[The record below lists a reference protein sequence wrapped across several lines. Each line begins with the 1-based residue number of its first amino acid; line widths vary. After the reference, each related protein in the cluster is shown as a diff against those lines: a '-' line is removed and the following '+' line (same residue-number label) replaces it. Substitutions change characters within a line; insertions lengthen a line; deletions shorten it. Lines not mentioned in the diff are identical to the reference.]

1 MPLPSPFSG
10 RLFLHSRGKFSK
22 KFFSARCASRDDRRL
37 RQRKKSA
44 PARIFTV
51 SSAKTFHKETK
62 SAGDV
67 S

>member
-1 MPLPSPFSG
+1 MPLLSPFSG
-10 RLFLHSRGKFSK
+10 RLFPQSRRKFSK
-22 KFFSARCASRDDRRL
+22 KFFSARCAGRDGRSSR
-37 RQRKKSA
+37 QAKKSA

-51 SSAKTFHKETK
+51 CSLKTFHKETK

>member
-1 MPLPSPFSG
+1 MPLLSPFSG
-10 RLFLHSRGKFSK
+10 RLFPHSREKFSK
-22 KFFSARCASRDDRRL
+22 NFFSARCASRDDRRL

-62 SAGDV
+62 
-67 S
+67 

>member
-1 MPLPSPFSG
+1 MPLLSPFSG
-10 RLFLHSRGKFSK
+10 RLFPHSRGKFSK
-22 KFFSARCASRDDRRL
+22 NFFSARCASRDDRRL

-62 SAGDV
+62 
-67 S
+67 